1 MKDKFIS
8 KRTFKKLMKGKYIA
22 LAGLLLASC
31 VQTQGRDFYLDRI
44 NRASSIEVHLNT
56 VTKVANEEP
65 TTYEKKGNGFVF
77 GHYVFSR
84 NHVTSRYSIKE
95 WQFTPRGLQEVDVPL
110 NRDSVLSE
118 QTFLDDLVLH
128 SVYESNEDD
137 IAIFDLSKNKN
148 LCNKYCNHLSL
159 DDLMTEDELYQGM
172 EVYWMGNPRGIN
184 DFYKESRISK
194 LKDEK
199 DEDTIY
205 ENTFMIQ
212 DPIIP
217 GTSGKPLWHND
228 KIIGVAHYFWEDMS
242 GWGFMSN
249 YIEII
254 KEYENDM
261 QEQW

>member
-1 MKDKFIS
+1 NFIY
-8 KRTFKKLMKGKYIA
+8 KRTFKKLMKGRYIV
-22 LAGLLLASC
+22 LSGMLLAAC
-31 VQTQGRDFYLDRI
+31 NQVPGKDFYADRMDKI
-44 NRASSIEVHLNT
+44 SSIEVLLKT
-56 VTKVANEEP
+56 VTQVAGKEEP
-65 TTYEKKGNGFVF
+65 IEHQKIGNGFVV
-77 GHYVFSR
+77 GNYVFSR
-84 NHVTSRYSIKE
+84 DHVTSKHYLNK
-95 WQFTPRGLQEVDVPL
+95 LQSPYGVVKVEFQNP
-110 NRDSVLSE
+110 VLSE